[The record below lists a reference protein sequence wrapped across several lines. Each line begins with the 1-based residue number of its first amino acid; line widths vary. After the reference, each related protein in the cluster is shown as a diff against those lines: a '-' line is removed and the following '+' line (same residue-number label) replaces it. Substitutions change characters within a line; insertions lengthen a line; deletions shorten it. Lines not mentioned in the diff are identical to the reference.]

1 MFADPQ
7 TVTLDAP
14 TGAKSLVK
22 INQDGYSSEYL
33 LKEAASG
40 EYRLKIRN
48 SINGSKRDGVMT
60 VERHNVELTHILYP
74 TTTYPHGLRRK
85 AYIVIENEVGDDP
98 VFVNDL
104 AEALLTWC
112 TEANIVKLLAF
123 ES

>member
-7 TVTLDAP
+7 TVTFDAP
-14 TGAKSLVK
+14 IGAKNLVK

-33 LKEAASG
+33 LKEATG
-40 EYRLKIRN
+40 EYRLKVRN
-48 SINGSKRDGVMT
+48 SINSTLRDGVMK
-60 VERHNVELTHILYP
+60 VERHNVELTHWLYP
-74 TTTYPHGLRRK
+74 TTTYPNGFRRK

-98 VFVNDL
+98 VVVNDL
-104 AEALLTWC
+104 AEGLLVWT